1 MSLVGDQ
8 QPIPLDGRHRRRVE
22 NTDAVVDA
30 VLELFD
36 EMGDL
41 PTVAQVAER
50 SGISPRSVFRYF
62 EDVDAMTRA
71 AIERRFR
78 EAATIG
84 MLAPPIPADLS
95 GRVRLLLITRCRL
108 FEYMG
113 ETARLARVLARQNDH
128 SRNLRLRQVAEVFSP
143 ELSGRDDRNDVLAAV
158 DVLCSF
164 ESWDV
169 LRHDQ
174 GKSETEFMAIISSA
188 LLALLR

>member
-1 MSLVGDQ
+1 
-8 QPIPLDGRHRRRVE
+8 
-22 NTDAVVDA
+22 
-30 VLELFD
+30 
-36 EMGDL
+36 
-41 PTVAQVAER
+41 
-50 SGISPRSVFRYF
+50 
-62 EDVDAMTRA
+62 MTRA

-113 ETARLARVLARQNDH
+113 ETARLARVLARQNPLVREFVDH